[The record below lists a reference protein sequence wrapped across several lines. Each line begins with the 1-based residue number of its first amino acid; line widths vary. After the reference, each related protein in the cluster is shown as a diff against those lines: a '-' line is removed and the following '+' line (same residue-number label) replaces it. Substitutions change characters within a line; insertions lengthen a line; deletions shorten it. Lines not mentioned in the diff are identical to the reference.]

1 MVRVLST
8 SAIWMD
14 AAAPH
19 AHAIDERRANVR
31 QLVGLF
37 AFTPNALLG
46 VGQICKGWWWRR
58 NQFNNSELVED
69 LVNKPLLQL
78 RLEQSPRLQTKHLDI
93 GRQGSPLCNQDAKDE
108 LVQ

>member
-19 AHAIDERRANVR
+19 AHAIDERLANVR
-31 QLVGLF
+31 QLFGLF

-58 NQFNNSELVED
+58 NHFNNSELVED
-69 LVNKPLLQL
+69 LVKIPLLQL
-78 RLEQSPRLQTKHLDI
+78 RLEQSPRLQAKHIGIGLQGAPFATKM
-93 GRQGSPLCNQDAKDE
+93 QKDE